1 MVWKRNYKTQD
12 RERILA
18 YLTRLRDVVSV
29 DVLIAQSG
37 AEPLR
42 VYPLLFELRQE
53 GLIEVGEEDEFG
65 APERIRLHSKE
76 ITLPW
81 GTGG

>member
-1 MVWKRNYKTQD
+1 MEKLNYKAQD

-18 YLTRLRDVVSV
+18 YLTRQGGVVNV
-29 DVLIAQSG
+29 EELMAQSG

-53 GLIEVGEEDEFG
+53 GLIEVVEEDEFG
-65 APERIRLHSKE
+65 APEKVEKLV
-76 ITLPW
+76 PPAQ
-81 GTGG
+81 